1 MTGVVAT
8 ACLELFTADVAAKM
22 GLTSPF
28 KPCVVRS
35 DQGSAFVSHHFREFL
50 SARQI
55 QLSLAAVYTPQQ
67 NSVVENMWGI
77 VFGTARVLLANA
89 RLPPNFH
96 PYALQTAAW
105 IMNRLPRP
113 SFDNRAPFHFL
124 SRQLPS
130 LENLRS
136 FGCLC
141 RFTLHTAWRDGDKH
155 LADRGEFGLYLGPS
169 EESPASLVYQP
180 STRQLRTVA
189 RVTTWEDQFPG
200 IKGDRFEWFP
210 ESSEQ
215 ASQEGLAQGAPTADD
230 IVRAA
235 ADNEQ
240 DRFMRSCGYDDQQM
254 QAFNRARGDP
264 SGSITPDSTAEAP
277 TPRAA
282 PPPSPLLVDSGATG
296 VAPSPLRPDVRKMP
310 SLEGNDTRVPGHD
323 DPSSRHYVR
332 VHPARNRKPPVY
344 PHSAKL
350 ACTAG
355 FIMLAAA
362 TSVCQ
367 PSCDPIVPA
376 FAFVSNVDCLDSVFT
391 NFQGS
396 PDNRDDDDC
405 LLNAF
410 TAACSSH
417 ALAITST
424 NELGD
429 VSIPRSYSQALASKL
444 KEYWQAAITKE
455 LDGLLALKTWDDM
468 LLDDLPSGANLM
480 FCHFVF
486 TVKRLR
492 NGSIEKFKARLVA
505 NGNTQ
510 KFGVDFDQVFSTVV
524 RASTIRLMLIVAAQ
538 RDYNLTT
545 VDIRQA
551 YLQAELNE
559 DLYMRMP
566 QGLPS
571 KDGKNR
577 PLICKLKR
585 SLYGLKQAGRL
596 WGALFSD
603 YLVSWGF
610 TRSTIDTC
618 LFVYKS
624 DGKVLWCAI
633 YVDDG
638 LLADNDSELR
648 DKFVKD
654 LGKRFP
660 TEDKGNLEWL
670 LGVAV
675 DRDRTKRT
683 ITLSQKLYVS
693 DILSKYT
700 EYVGEHTR
708 SYDTPLPE
716 SAVLSSDD
724 SPKVGSPEHAAMQAR
739 RVVYMQLVGS
749 FLWLANMTALD
760 IIYAASQLARF
771 LDNPGELH
779 FSYAIR
785 VLIYLRDH
793 SEHGLHYAPNGARGF
808 ETFVDSSWL
817 TSFSC
822 SGGLYMFYGCPF
834 HWFSKT
840 QRSITLSS
848 AEAEYFGAM
857 MAARDNI
864 YLRDVIEDLG
874 LSECKAVPVMFCDSK
889 SAVTLAFDAVAF
901 KNTKHILR
909 AAYFL
914 RDLVAREHIT
924 LTHLPGSVMVADLL
938 TKAPARPVFVE
949 MLRLLRAYPASG
961 LVVVSLGPRAKD
973 AAADS

>member
-1 MTGVVAT
+1 M
-8 ACLELFTADVAAKM
+8 C
-22 GLTSPF
+22 
-28 KPCVVRS
+28 
-35 DQGSAFVSHHFREFL
+35 
-50 SARQI
+50 
-55 QLSLAAVYTPQQ
+55 
-67 NSVVENMWGI
+67 
-77 VFGTARVLLANA
+77 
-89 RLPPNFH
+89 
-96 PYALQTAAW
+96 
-105 IMNRLPRP
+105 
-113 SFDNRAPFHFL
+113 
-124 SRQLPS
+124 
-130 LENLRS
+130 
-136 FGCLC
+136 
-141 RFTLHTAWRDGDKH
+141 TLHTAWRDGDKH

-169 EESPASLVYQP
+169 EESPASVVYQP
-180 STRQLRTVA
+180 STRQLRVVA

-210 ESSEQ
+210 ESSDR
-215 ASQEGLAQGAPTADD
+215 ASEEGLTHGAPTADD

-235 ADNEQ
+235 ADDEQ
-240 DRFMRSCGYDDQQM
+240 DRFMRSCGYNDEQM
-254 QAFNRARGDP
+254 QSFNDARAEPSESGIGRDLGTP
-264 SGSITPDSTAEAP
+264 SGAPSP
-277 TPRAA
+277 TPRVTA
-282 PPPSPLLVDSGATG
+282 PPSPRS
-296 VAPSPLRPDVRKMP
+296 VAPASASSRRPDVRSMP
-310 SLEGNDTRVPGHD
+310 SLEENDTRVPGHD
-323 DPSSRHYVR
+323 DASSRHFAR
-332 VHPARNRKPPVY
+332 VHPKRTRNAPDYTYADTRN
-344 PHSAKL
+344 AKV
-350 ACTAG
+350 AVAS
-355 FIMLAAA
+355 FVMLAAA
-362 TSVCQ
+362 TLAVQ
-367 PSCDPIVPA
+367 PSLDPIVPA
-376 FAFVSNVDCLDSVFT
+376 FAFVSNVDCLDSAFAD
-391 NFQGS
+391 FQGS

-405 LLNAF
+405 LLYAF
-410 TAACSSH
+410 TIACPAR

-429 VSIPRSYSQALASKL
+429 VSIPRSYNQALSSKH

-455 LDGLLALKTWDDM
+455 LDGLLKLVVWEDM
-468 LLDDLPSGANLM
+468 LLSKLPPGANLM

-524 RASTIRLMLIVAAQ
+524 RSSTIRLMLIVAAQ

-551 YLQAELNE
+551 YLQAELDE

-566 QGLPS
+566 QGLPN
-571 KDGKNR
+571 KDGKGR
-577 PLICKLKR
+577 PLVCKLKR
-585 SLYGLKQAGRL
+585 SLYGLKQAGRI
-596 WGALFSD
+596 WGTLFAN
-603 YLVSWGF
+603 YLVKWGF

-618 LFVYKS
+618 LFVYES
-624 DGKVLWCAI
+624 NGKILWCAI

-648 DKFVKD
+648 NKFVKD
-654 LGKRFP
+654 LGARFP

-683 ITLSQKLYVS
+683 LTISQKLYVS
-693 DILSKYT
+693 DLLSKYAD
-700 EYVGEHTR
+700 YVSEHTR

-724 SPKVGSPEHAAMQAR
+724 SPTVGSPEHGAMQAR
-739 RVVYMQLVGS
+739 RVIYMQLVGS
-749 FLWLANMTALD
+749 FLWLANMTALPL
-760 IIYAASQLARF
+760 IYTASQLARF

-793 SEHGLHYAPNGARGF
+793 AEDGLHYAPNVARGF
-808 ETFVDSSWL
+808 ETFVDSSWAAN
-817 TSFSC
+817 FSC
-822 SGGLYMFYGCPF
+822 SGGIYMFYGCPF

-840 QRSITLSS
+840 QRSVTLSS

-864 YLRDVIEDLG
+864 YLRDIIEDLG
-874 LSECKAVPVMFCDSK
+874 LPEYKTIPNMYCDSK

-914 RDLVAREHIT
+914 RDLVAREVIT
-924 LTHLPGSVMVADLL
+924 ITHLSGSMMIADLC
-938 TKAPARPVFVE
+938 TKSTCSPRVCGDAAIVSCISGQRRCGCRARP
-949 MLRLLRAYPASG
+949 PC
-961 LVVVSLGPRAKD
+961 
-973 AAADS
+973 